1 MAIIV
6 EFVGGFRDGMRASS
20 ESTDPGE
27 SKFALSV
34 YAISQEGEIGGEH
47 RSYPDPA
54 MHAIQMEGGDALA
67 QHGLDMNQCYKVVSK
82 TAKDDD
88 TIVRFEFV
96 EQEACPS

>member
-20 ESTDPGE
+20 ESADPGE

-34 YAISQEGEIGGEH
+34 YAMSHEGEIGREH

-54 MHAIQMEGGDALA
+54 LHAIQMEGGEAIA
-67 QHGLDMNQCYKVVSK
+67 EHGLDMNHFYKVVSK
-82 TAKDDD
+82 TVKDDD